1 MSFESY
7 PTAPLLT
14 IGTFRVIRLLGS
26 GGTSMVYLAKRV
38 GSFSQQVVI
47 KLLHGPHGL
56 VPAEDE
62 GRLLCSLEHA
72 NIVRLLDRGI
82 HESGQRYL
90 VMEFVDGLP
99 IDRYCDDKL
108 LTNAQRI
115 QLLIEVLGGVSH
127 AHRHLVLHVDLKPTN
142 ILVDRSGVP
151 KLLDF
156 GSGSAMGVDGQ
167 EPEGDLSMAISPHTP
182 AFASPEQKSGQRATA
197 ASDIYSMGL
206 IARLVLQGGGA
217 EVEGDLA
224 KILDKATR
232 PEPDRR
238 YRSAREFADDL
249 QALLD
254 HRPIRARPASP
265 AYLAGRWMRRHRAAA
280 VMTLTLLAVL
290 AASVAGVLVQTVRAI
305 HQRQLATARLQE
317 IVHLTG
323 ILEGELYDSV
333 RPLGQGDKASASLL
347 EAATKSLDGLAADT
361 GGDSALALEVAR
373 QYGKLAR
380 LEQARGGDESAAA
393 ASVAQGLALLRQIPR
408 SDKNYAAAHAEM
420 ESLSRQPDR

>member
-1 MSFESY
+1 MTFESDD
-7 PTAPLLT
+7 TALPLR
-14 IGTFRVIRLLGS
+14 IGTFRVIRHLGS
-26 GGTSMVYLAKRV
+26 GGTSTVYLAERI

-56 VPAEDE
+56 IPAEDE

-72 NIVRLLDRGI
+72 NIVRLLDQGI
-82 HESGQRYL
+82 QSGQRYL

-99 IDRYCDDKL
+99 IDQYCDNKQL
-108 LTNAQRI
+108 SNAQRI
-115 QLLIEVLGGVSH
+115 QLLIEVLAGVSH
-127 AHRHLVLHVDLKPTN
+127 AHRHLVLHADLKPTN
-142 ILVDRSGVP
+142 ILVDRSNVP

-156 GSGSAMGVDGQ
+156 GSGSAIAVYAQ
-167 EPEGDLSMAISPHTP
+167 EPEGEQSMAISPHTP

-197 ASDIYSMGL
+197 ASDVYSMGL
-206 IARLVLQGGGA
+206 IAWLLLRRGGT
-217 EVEGDLA
+217 EVEGDLG

-232 PEPDRR
+232 AEPEQR

-249 QALLD
+249 QALLEY
-254 HRPIRARPASP
+254 RPVRARPASP
-265 AYLAGRWMRRHRAAA
+265 AYLAARWMRRHRAAA

-317 IVHLTG
+317 IVRLTG

-333 RPLGQGDKASASLL
+333 LPLAQGDKASASLL
-347 EAATKSLDGLAADT
+347 EAATKSLDSLAADT
-361 GGDSALALEVAR
+361 GGDSALALEFAR

-380 LEQARGGDESAAA
+380 LEQARGGDDAAAA
-393 ASVAQGLALLRQIPR
+393 ASVAKSLALLRRIPR

-420 ESLSRQPDR
+420 ESLSTQPDR